1 MLVLRHGL
9 RRKRLAGVW
18 RRVFAGFK
26 PKVLESPQ
34 TAFFQRQKNF
44 NRILENVRDML
55 FVY

>member
-9 RRKRLAGVW
+9 RRKRLGGVW

-34 TAFFQRQKNF
+34 TAFFEFCVRITLNLKKKN
-44 NRILENVRDML
+44 
-55 FVY
+55 